1 MSKEII
7 LNFVRGINEHNINAL
22 AELMSENHNFIDA
35 HGNMVEG
42 RETMKSGWAG
52 YFSLFPDYKI
62 EITDMYEYG
71 NTFVM
76 FGNASGT
83 FKGINPETNSW
94 KLPATF
100 RAELQNDK
108 VKLWQVYCDTKIPF
122 DIIQRNSQKP

>member
-22 AELMSENHNFIDA
+22 SELMSENHNFIDA

-42 RETMKSGWAG
+42 RETMKSVWAG

-62 EITDMYEYG
+62 EITDIYEYG
-71 NTFVM
+71 NTFVI
-76 FGNASGT
+76 FGYASGT
-83 FKGINPETNSW
+83 FRGTNPKTNYW
-94 KLPATF
+94 KLPAAL
-100 RAELQNDK
+100 RAEIQNDK

-122 DIIQRNSQKP
+122 DIIERNSQKP